1 MVDSAARVP
10 LLKREEVPAEAQAA
24 YDHVAETR
32 GGGQLGNVFKALANS
47 PGALENV
54 AAVGEFVRGG
64 VVQGERF
71 GSSLRRGLQEL
82 VILTVAHEVR
92 NVYEW
97 TGHWR
102 TVDGFAE
109 RLHLSP
115 EVLQMIGKPELEQ
128 QPAPVGAS
136 VRFARLVARGQE
148 VDEATITSLKETLG
162 DAGLVDLTV
171 NVTYYLLLSRLIDVL
186 KVPLDGSVEPRPF
199 E

>member
-1 MVDSAARVP
+1 MVESAARVP
-10 LLKREEVPAEAQAA
+10 LLEREEITAEAQAA
-24 YDHVAETR
+24 YDHVAQTR
-32 GGGQLGNVFKALANS
+32 GGQMGNVFKALINS
-47 PGALENV
+47 PGALETV
-54 AAVGEFVRGG
+54 AAIGEFVRD
-64 VVQGERF
+64 

-92 NVYEW
+92 SVYEW
-97 TGHWR
+97 TLHWR
-102 TVDGFAE
+102 VVDGFAE

-128 QPAPVGAS
+128 QPDPVGAS

-148 VDEATITSLKETLG
+148 VNEATITSLKETLG

-171 NVTYYLLLSRLIDVL
+171 NVTYYLLLSRLVDALNI
-186 KVPLDGSVEPRPF
+186 PLDGGVEPRPF